1 MSQTSYV
8 SVLGGVSGTTDSK
21 ATADNG
27 TKDKSD
33 TDEEE
38 DVDEKE
44 LEAIVEDLM
53 CLKKERLKKDLTVMV
68 RENLVL
74 KKKVKSLES
83 RTESHQKQLQ
93 HLSFHVDTEPNDDDI
108 SEVDQILYTE
118 GRIDVLTGV
127 LEEEPVEEEKV
138 SRPKNTC
145 FNCLGDHMIAE
156 CPEPKDQRRIGKNR
170 KEFMGNQGS
179 RARYHED
186 EPQKFAKLE
195 PGLPS
200 EKLRDALGL
209 KSGQLPE
216 YIYKMR
222 NLGYPPGWK
231 KHAEI
236 TSSGMILYKAFG
248 EKAGKN
254 TKNGEV
260 GDEGRSTQYD
270 IDKFKDWPGFN
281 SYPSPILFD
290 DESRYYRVP
299 AINDRDLLEEMKR
312 KLKPIEQ
319 KGYKRRK
326 MQDVSTSKDDHKE
339 QAMDVDTDSQDDSV
353 PPPPGEEEP
362 ELVDLEADD
371 NDSKDV
377 EDGEVVSD
385 SEITGDVPSEVTGDI
400 PSTPIRQESTT
411 SSIDI
416 SKTEPGT
423 PIVEIY
429 SPFGS
434 LPKMDSFAEGATD
447 HILFE
452 NLPDYTGKWEQM
464 SGLIK
469 TIRKRRSQMEKEEDK
484 DY

>member
-8 SVLGGVSGTTDSK
+8 SILGGISEVTDTKVTS
-21 ATADNG
+21 DNG

-33 TDEEE
+33 AGDEEGG
-38 DVDEKE
+38 VDEKE
-44 LEAIVEDLM
+44 LEATVEDLM
-53 CLKKERLKKDLTVMV
+53 CIKKKDVLKRNLTVMV
-68 RENLVL
+68 RENLAL
-74 KKKVKSLES
+74 KKKVKILES
-83 RTESHQKQLQ
+83 RTESHQQQLQ
-93 HLSFHVDTEPNDDDI
+93 HLSFHVDTEPNDDDMN
-108 SEVDQILYTE
+108 EVDEILYTE

-127 LEEEPVEEEKV
+127 LEEEPQEEKK

-145 FNCLGDHMIAE
+145 FNCLGDHMIAD
-156 CPEPKDQRRIGKNR
+156 CPEPKDQRKIAKNR

-200 EKLRDALGL
+200 DKLREALGL

-216 YIYKMR
+216 YIYRMR

-231 KHAEI
+231 KYAEI

-254 TKNGEV
+254 KNGEV
-260 GDEGRSTQYD
+260 GEEASCAQYD
-270 IDKFKDWPGFN
+270 IEKLKDWPGFN

-299 AINDRDLLEEMKR
+299 SINERDLLEEMKK
-312 KLKPIEQ
+312 KLKPREQ
-319 KGYKRRK
+319 KGYKKRK

-339 QAMDVDTDSQDDSV
+339 QAMDVDTDSQDDPV

-362 ELVDLEADD
+362 EIVDLEHE
-371 NDSKDV
+371 DSKDV

-385 SEITGDVPSEVTGDI
+385 SEITGDVPSDVK
-400 PSTPIRQESTT
+400 STPLRQDSTASQ
-411 SSIDI
+411 SSV

-469 TIRKRRSQMEKEEDK
+469 TIRKRKSQMEKDQDK

>member
-1 MSQTSYV
+1 M
-8 SVLGGVSGTTDSK
+8 TDSK
-21 ATADNG
+21 VTADNG

-33 TDEEE
+33 NEDEGG
-38 DVDEKE
+38 VDETE
-44 LEAIVEDLM
+44 LEATVEDLM
-53 CLKKERLKKDLTVMV
+53 CIKKKEVLKRNLTVMV
-68 RENLVL
+68 RENLAL
-74 KKKVKSLES
+74 KKKVKILES
-83 RTESHQKQLQ
+83 RSESQQNHIG
-93 HLSFHVDTEPNDDDI
+93 HLSFHVDTEPNDEDI
-108 SEVDQILYTE
+108 AEVDEILYTE
-118 GRIDVLTGV
+118 GSVDVLTGV
-127 LEEEPVEEEKV
+127 VEEEQQDEEDKK
-138 SRPKNTC
+138 SKPKNTC
-145 FNCLGDHMIAE
+145 FNCLGDHMIAD
-156 CPEPKDQRRIGKNR
+156 CPEPKDYRKINKNR
-170 KEFMGNQGS
+170 KEFMGSHGS

-200 EKLRDALGL
+200 DKLREALGL
-209 KSGQLPE
+209 RSAQLPE
-216 YIYKMR
+216 YIYRMR

-254 TKNGEV
+254 KDGEV
-260 GDEGRSTQYD
+260 GDEGSFTQYD
-270 IDKFKDWPGFN
+270 IDKLKDWPGFN
-281 SYPSPILFD
+281 SYPSREFD

-299 AINDRDLLEEMKR
+299 PVNERDLLEDMKR
-312 KLKPIEQ
+312 KLKPREQ
-319 KGYKRRK
+319 KGNKRRK

-339 QAMDVDTDSQDDSV
+339 QAMEVDTDSQDDSV
-353 PPPPGEEEP
+353 PPPPGEEQP
-362 ELVDLEADD
+362 ELVDLEDG
-371 NDSKDV
+371 DSKDV

-385 SEITGDVPSEVTGDI
+385 SEITGDVPSDVK
-400 PSTPIRQESTT
+400 STPLRQDSKASQ
-411 SSIDI
+411 SSV

-434 LPKMDSFAEGATD
+434 LPKMDSFASGTTD

-469 TIRKRRSQMEKEEDK
+469 TIRKRKSEMEKDDDK
-484 DY
+484 DF